1 MAHVSR
7 RAHEYEI
14 DLQLD
19 RATAAWEELPDIER
33 EIDGWR
39 LEDQIVF
46 IEEWPLEE
54 ERLRRLADLDRTGA
68 FTRGQH
74 RAYQRLLQLVER
86 QRPIIERLQRT

>member
-1 MAHVSR
+1 MAQVSR
-7 RAHEYEI
+7 RAKDYEI
-14 DLQLD
+14 DLELD
-19 RATAAWEELPDIER
+19 RAIAAWEELTDVER

-54 ERLRRLADLDRTGA
+54 ARLRRLAELDRVGA
-68 FTRGQH
+68 FTKGQH
-74 RAYQRLLQLVER
+74 RAYQGLLQLVER